1 MSKSERQLRLV
12 QAGEILFIVV
22 CFFVKRIGAV
32 EIRNG
37 LSSVHWLI
45 LVAAVWSAI
54 SGFTMQRRINR
65 AQTRSESASR
75 KSTPLGRWRTG
86 HLIRLASA
94 TAVGVWGLLL
104 HYFGGPDWLVNV
116 LLGLA
121 MLLLLIWKPGAAP
134 AEIQA

>member
-1 MSKSERQLRLV
+1 MSNPERQLRLV

-32 EIRNG
+32 ETHG

-45 LVAAVWSAI
+45 VVAAVWSAI
-54 SGFTMQRRINR
+54 SGFTGQRRINR
-65 AQTRSESASR
+65 AETRSEKTSR

-86 HLIRLASA
+86 HLIRLATA
-94 TAVGVWGLLL
+94 TAVGLWGLLL
-104 HYFGGPDWLVNV
+104 HYSGGPDWLVNV

-134 AEIQA
+134 AQIQA